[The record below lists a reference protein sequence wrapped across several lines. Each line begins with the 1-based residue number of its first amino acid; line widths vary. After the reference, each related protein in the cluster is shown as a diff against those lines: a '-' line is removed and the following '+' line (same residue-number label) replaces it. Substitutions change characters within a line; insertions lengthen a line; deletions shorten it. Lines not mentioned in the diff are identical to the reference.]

1 MLLTYLFCLI
11 AGGVLIGLSLDDSG
25 ALDGD
30 GSGGNLTILF
40 STPFWSFGLFGFGF
54 CGLLLTW
61 LAPADSWL
69 PSVVAA
75 AAMGLVMGV
84 AAARILRLMT
94 HREADSLV
102 RSDDLIGLEG
112 RVTLEI
118 NEDQRGFVE
127 LQVRGSLIRR
137 PALSMAGTLVQ
148 DTTVVVVA
156 SDGHTIRVEAM

>member
-11 AGGVLIGLSLDDSG
+11 AGGVLIGLFLDDSG

-40 STPFWSFGLFGFGF
+40 SPPFWSFGLFGFGF

-137 PALSMAGTLVQ
+137 PALSVAGTLVQ

-156 SDGHTIRVEAM
+156 SEGHTIRVEAM